1 MGSKAVTVRGN
12 VPLRVGVPES
22 TPVGVSVIPGGSD
35 PVVTAKVTAP
45 VPPVAE
51 NGTGEYEASGSP
63 DGSEVGEIVNVV
75 DDQGETL
82 ATYGAKP
89 E

>member
-1 MGSKAVTVRGN
+1 MGSKADTVRGN
-12 VPLRVGVPES
+12 VPLCVGVPES
-22 TPVGVSVIPGGSD
+22 TPAGVSVIPDGSG
-35 PVVTAKVTAP
+35 PVVTAKVTVP

-51 NGTGEYEASGSP
+51 KVTGEYEVSGSP
-63 DGSEVGEIVNVV
+63 DGSEVGEIDNVV